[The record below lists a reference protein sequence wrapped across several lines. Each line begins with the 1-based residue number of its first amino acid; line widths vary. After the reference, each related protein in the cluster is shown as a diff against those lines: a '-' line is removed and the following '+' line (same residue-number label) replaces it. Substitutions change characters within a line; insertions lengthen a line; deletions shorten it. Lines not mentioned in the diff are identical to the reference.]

1 MSNLTA
7 ALAAYLQN
15 NDTIGPLISG
25 VISDRNF
32 ENQEYMLANAP
43 FTCLVVSDLARHE
56 SPYIGTTHSGDRRKI
71 GQVEVRVI
79 SRVSDAYVDDLSE
92 TILGVLWTTSSL
104 PWAGST
110 LPWGMVGVMPY
121 PDIDQATKTWFNI
134 MTIDYES

>member
-43 FTCLVVSDLARHE
+43 FTCLVVSDLTRHE

-92 TILGVLWTTSSL
+92 TILGILWTTSSL